1 MESLGDDE
9 DPGRIRLSRRAALRP
24 EVRAA
29 MALEEAGE
37 LEEAARVFEHAGEH
51 AQAAMLRIEHARTL
65 RDPSDRLDVLREGCA
80 RNPGS
85 TPEGR
90 TLHLAL
96 ADALID
102 ENTLEQDA
110 ARSRALDL
118 EAARALEEAREYA
131 RAGERYETLGL
142 LRRAAAA
149 YERGG
154 EIGRLELVLEVLERI
169 DDARARERDILRQVD
184 DAVAAGKRRYAQT
197 LLGEHVG
204 AATTTL
210 PVLAS
215 APAQAARP
223 VPPGLISRAQQL
235 ETKLITRE
243 RVDLA
248 WGSGRVTAVRMG
260 PHLTIG
266 RSPAADLTLPGARLS
281 RAHVRLQVDGS
292 GERPTLRA
300 MDLGSRVGTFWDG
313 EALMPGDAALIDQP
327 GELGLGMAA
336 ALDLVPVVGRSQAVR
351 GCLVRPTGTQP
362 WMLFLPDGGPL
373 WLAPDIKVPARVFM
387 DRGLVTFDLA
397 TGVDATL
404 ADRPLGAGA
413 NLELML
419 GDRVCL
425 IGAPLCL
432 EVVA

>member
-1 MESLGDDE
+1 MEALEDGNGD
-9 DPGRIRLSRRAALRP
+9 PTRVRVSRRAALRP

-96 ADALID
+96 AEALVD
-102 ENTLEQDA
+102 ENTVERDA

-118 EAARALEEAREYA
+118 EAARALEEAHEYA
-131 RAGERYETLGL
+131 RAGERYEALGL

-184 DAVAAGKRRYAQT
+184 EAVAAGQRRYAQT
-197 LLGEHVG
+197 LLGEHIG
-204 AATTTL
+204 AGNTTL

-215 APAQAARP
+215 AQAARP
-223 VPPGLISRAQQL
+223 VPAGLVSRAQQL

-248 WGSGRVTAVRMG
+248 WGSGRVTAIRMG
-260 PHLTIG
+260 PHLTVG

-281 RAHVRLQVDGS
+281 REHVRLTVDGT

-300 MDLGSRVGTFWDG
+300 MDLGSRVGTFWDTD
-313 EALMPGDAALIDQP
+313 ALVPGDAMVLDRP
-327 GELGLGMAA
+327 GELGLGMAS
-336 ALDLVPVVGRSQAVR
+336 ALDVVPVVGRSEAVR
-351 GCLVRPTGTQP
+351 GCLVRPSGTDP